1 MHVKSLRI
9 MEDLFGKMAIRNL
22 SAGKQRDIWG
32 SRGLEVGGRILGKQ
46 NSKRKE
52 FVVVLGFFE

>member
-22 SAGKQRDIWG
+22 SAGKQRISG
-32 SRGLEVGGRILGKQ
+32 GLGVWENGGRILGKQ

-52 FVVVLGFFE
+52 FVVVLGF